1 MIIIDF
7 SQIAYACILDH
18 LASTKQAEANIDM
31 VRHVIL
37 NSLRGHA
44 KRFKREY
51 GEVIVAF
58 DAKSYWRKEYFPHY
72 KANRKKNRDKS
83 PFDWSSIFVCLDTL
97 KLELQQNLLYKI
109 VTVEGCEADDI
120 IGFLS
125 HVHGPSE
132 KIMIISGDKDFAQL
146 QVHENV
152 HQYSPLLKKQIVEQ
166 FPKVALKQQIIRGD
180 SGDGVPNILSP
191 DDVFVTG
198 GRQKPIME
206 KKIIAWIN
214 MPVETFCIAGDM
226 LRNFKRNE
234 TLIDLKRIPSEVQAR
249 IAAACAEATPHSR
262 GHFMKYLIASGLKE
276 LTAAVEEF

>member
-1 MIIIDF
+1 MIIVDF
-7 SQIAYACILDH
+7 SQIAYACILEH
-18 LASTKQAEANIDM
+18 LAQTKQAEANIDM

-37 NSLRGHA
+37 NSLRGHV

-51 GEVIVAF
+51 GEVIVAY
-58 DAKSYWRKEYFPHY
+58 DAKSYWRRDYFPHY

-83 PFDWSSIFVCLDTL
+83 PFNWESIFVCLDTL
-97 KLELQQNLLYKI
+97 KLELQQNLLYKV

-120 IGFLS
+120 IGFLAE
-125 HVHGPSE
+125 VNGPSE

-152 HQYSPLLKKQIVEQ
+152 RQYSPLLKKQVIEP

-180 SGDGVPNILSP
+180 HGDGVPNILSP

-206 KKIIAWIN
+206 KKIITWIN
-214 MPVETFCIAGDM
+214 MPIEEFCTSGDM

-234 TLIDLKRIPSEVQAR
+234 TLIDLKQIPPAVKAK
-249 IAAACAEATPHSR
+249 IAAALEAAAPHGR
-262 GHFMKYLIASGLKE
+262 GHFMKYLIASGLRD